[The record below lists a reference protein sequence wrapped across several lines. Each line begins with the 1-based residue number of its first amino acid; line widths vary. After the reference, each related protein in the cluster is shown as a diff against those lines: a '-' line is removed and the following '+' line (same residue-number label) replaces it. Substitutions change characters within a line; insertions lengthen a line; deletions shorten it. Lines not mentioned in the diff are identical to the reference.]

1 MLEAR
6 RKILEKK
13 RAAAGLATT
22 EQAANNA
29 ILEAKRKVLE
39 SRQASTGPV
48 ISKAAASN
56 SIVEPK
62 KKALESKPVPTGPAA
77 AELAAKNA
85 ILEARRKVLE
95 SMKRRKAT
103 KPEEGNVK
111 MEVDSTTP
119 PSQSSTPAPAAPSLT
134 TETQARQKIIEQEV
148 LDLEREMIGL
158 QEAADAEVAPGPADD
173 SMTTDATPAPP
184 SPSPSVSMEMDVDDE
199 PEDGEIIPSS
209 VPNPTSMPSPLPIS
223 ASSLPARPSSRGLKR
238 PNAEDLE
245 SRPISAPIRIRKK
258 PFGGPQRPNRLLI
271 NLDDIDS
278 SDEEDE
284 PPISASG
291 TSTPVLSL
299 LAEKEEKIRQLKAQ
313 IAEKMRKARESKR
326 AKIEEGGSAAG
337 SPAPEPVSG
346 GTPPQETVPSIAQPA
361 IPAQVTPLA
370 NGSKAEEVEMEV
382 DKPSECPEG
391 NKCRDPAEVDPGTS
405 ATTGKPTR
413 ITVVLC

>member
-1 MLEAR
+1 
-6 RKILEKK
+6 
-13 RAAAGLATT
+13 
-22 EQAANNA
+22 
-29 ILEAKRKVLE
+29 
-39 SRQASTGPV
+39 
-48 ISKAAASN
+48 
-56 SIVEPK
+56 
-62 KKALESKPVPTGPAA
+62 
-77 AELAAKNA
+77 
-85 ILEARRKVLE
+85 
-95 SMKRRKAT
+95 
-103 KPEEGNVK
+103 
-111 MEVDSTTP
+111 
-119 PSQSSTPAPAAPSLT
+119 
-134 TETQARQKIIEQEV
+134 
-148 LDLEREMIGL
+148 
-158 QEAADAEVAPGPADD
+158 
-173 SMTTDATPAPP
+173 
-184 SPSPSVSMEMDVDDE
+184 
-199 PEDGEIIPSS
+199 
-209 VPNPTSMPSPLPIS
+209 
-223 ASSLPARPSSRGLKR
+223 
-238 PNAEDLE
+238 
-245 SRPISAPIRIRKK
+245 
-258 PFGGPQRPNRLLI
+258 LI